1 LHNTVAILASIS
13 TAAIVCQWIAWRVR
27 LPAIL
32 FLLLTGIIAGPIA
45 GLFDPQEVFGH
56 ILLPFVSL
64 SVAVILFEGS
74 LSLKFE
80 EIAGLQKVVR
90 NLVTTGVL
98 TTWFITAIGV
108 YYILDFSVE
117 IALLFGAITVV
128 TGPTVITPMLRTI
141 RPKENLANI
150 LRWEGIVIDPIGALL
165 VVLVYEFIIS
175 STGAQAVTHTILTFG
190 KIIIIGL
197 VLGLAAGQGLG
208 MAIRDHWL
216 PEFLHNVGVL
226 SIVFAMYA
234 LSDVLQPE
242 SGLMTVTIM
251 GIRLANMKKVPLEGI
266 ADFKESLSVFLISM
280 LFIILAADLEF
291 EKLRLL
297 GPGAF
302 LVFLL
307 IQFIARPVKIAVA
320 TFGSGLTWRE
330 KALLGWIAPRGIVA
344 AAVSALF
351 AIRLQEAGYAEAES
365 IVPLTFAVIIGTV
378 ALQSSTAGYLA
389 KLLGVAEPI
398 PKGYLIIGANPVA
411 RMVAKIITKNDYRA
425 LLADTNWEN
434 IKEARM
440 EGFQTYFGNP
450 ISDHAERYLNLVG
463 IGKMLALSPNPDLNI
478 IASIHFRH
486 EFGRKKVFSLLVTPE
501 KDSTD
506 KHLVSS
512 DLRGYVI
519 FGSNVTYAKLASLI
533 AKDAEVKSTKLT
545 ESFTYGDYIEQYG
558 ARAITLFAL
567 TPKGKLE
574 IFVEGYKMKPAD
586 GWTIISLIEPEPESA
601 QNISKPQK
609 NTSPKPLPG

>member
-1 LHNTVAILASIS
+1 LHNTVTILASIS
-13 TAAIVCQWIAWRVR
+13 FAAIICQWVAWKVR

-32 FLLLTGIIAGPIA
+32 FLLLTGIVAGPLL
-45 GLFDPQEVFGH
+45 GVFDPQEVFGNL
-56 ILLPFVSL
+56 LLPFVSL

-90 NLVTTGVL
+90 KLVTTGVL
-98 TTWFITAIGV
+98 TTWFVTAIGV
-108 YYILDFSVE
+108 YFILDFSVE
-117 IALLFGAITVV
+117 ISLLFGAITVV
-128 TGPTVITPMLRTI
+128 TGPTVITPMLRTV
-141 RPKENLANI
+141 RPNEKLANI
-150 LRWEGIVIDPIGALL
+150 LKWEGIVIDPIGALL

-175 STGAQAVTHTILTFG
+175 STGAQAITHTALAFG
-190 KIIIIGL
+190 KIVTIG
-197 VLGLAAGQGLG
+197 VILGFIGGQGLG

-234 LSDVLQPE
+234 LSDLLQPE

-251 GIRLANMKKVPLEGI
+251 GIRLANMKNVPIEGI

-280 LFIILAADLEF
+280 LFIVLAADLEF

-302 LVFLL
+302 LIFLL
-307 IQFIARPVKIAVA
+307 IQFVARPLKIAVT
-320 TFGSGLTWRE
+320 TFGSELTWRE

-351 AIRLQEAGYAEAES
+351 AIRLEEAGYPEAES

-378 ALQSSTAGYLA
+378 ALQSSTAGILA
-389 KLLGVAEPI
+389 RWLGVAEPF
-398 PKGYLIIGANPVA
+398 PKGYLIIGANSVA
-411 RMVAKIITKNDYRA
+411 RTIAKIITKNGYRA

-440 EGFQTYFGNP
+440 EGFKTYFGNP
-450 ISDHAERYLNLVG
+450 ISDHAERYLDLVG

-478 IASIHFRH
+478 IATIHFRH
-486 EFGRKKVFSLLVTPE
+486 EFGRKKVFSLLAATSENDSSE
-501 KDSTD
+501 K
-506 KHLVSS
+506 HMVSS

-519 FGSNVTYAKLASLI
+519 FGETVTYSKLASLI
-533 AKDAEVKSTKLT
+533 AQDAEVKSTKLT
-545 ESFTYGDYIEQYG
+545 ETFTYKDYLNQYG
-558 ARAITLFAL
+558 KRATTLFAL

-574 IFVEGYKMKPAD
+574 LFVEGHKMKPID
-586 GWTIISLIEPEPESA
+586 GWTIISLIEPEPESKEKA
-601 QNISKPQK
+601 AKPPKNIP
-609 NTSPKPLPG
+609 PKLPG

>member
-1 LHNTVAILASIS
+1 MHNTVTILASIS
-13 TAAIVCQWIAWRVR
+13 FAAIICQWVAWKVR

-32 FLLLTGIIAGPIA
+32 FLLLTGIVAGPLL
-45 GLFDPQEVFGH
+45 GVFDPQEVFGNL
-56 ILLPFVSL
+56 LLPFVSL

-90 NLVTTGVL
+90 KLVTTGVL
-98 TTWFITAIGV
+98 TTWFVTAIGV
-108 YYILDFSVE
+108 YFILDFSVE
-117 IALLFGAITVV
+117 ISLLFGAITVV
-128 TGPTVITPMLRTI
+128 TGPTVITPMLRTV
-141 RPKENLANI
+141 RPNEKLANI
-150 LRWEGIVIDPIGALL
+150 LKWEGIVIDPIGALL

-175 STGAQAVTHTILTFG
+175 STGAQAITHTALAFG
-190 KIIIIGL
+190 KIVTIG
-197 VLGLAAGQGLG
+197 VILGFIGGQGLG

-234 LSDVLQPE
+234 LSDLLQPE

-251 GIRLANMKKVPLEGI
+251 GIRLANMKNVPIEGI

-280 LFIILAADLEF
+280 LFIVLAADLEF

-302 LVFLL
+302 LIFLL
-307 IQFIARPVKIAVA
+307 IQFVARPLKIAVT
-320 TFGSGLTWRE
+320 TFGSELTWRE

-351 AIRLQEAGYAEAES
+351 AIRLEEAGYPEAES

-378 ALQSSTAGYLA
+378 ALQSSTAGILA
-389 KLLGVAEPI
+389 RWLGVAEPF
-398 PKGYLIIGANPVA
+398 PKGYLIIGANSVA
-411 RMVAKIITKNDYRA
+411 RTIAKIITKNGYRA

-440 EGFQTYFGNP
+440 EGFKTYFGNP
-450 ISDHAERYLNLVG
+450 ISDHAERYLDLVG

-478 IASIHFRH
+478 IATIHFRH
-486 EFGRKKVFSLLVTPE
+486 EFGRKKVFSLLAATSENDSSE
-501 KDSTD
+501 K
-506 KHLVSS
+506 HMVSS

-519 FGSNVTYAKLASLI
+519 FGETVTYSKLASLI
-533 AKDAEVKSTKLT
+533 AQDAEVKSTKLT
-545 ESFTYGDYIEQYG
+545 ETFTYKDYLNQYG
-558 ARAITLFAL
+558 KRATTLFAL

-574 IFVEGYKMKPAD
+574 LFVEGHKMKPID
-586 GWTIISLIEPEPESA
+586 GWTIISLIEPESESKEKTA
-601 QNISKPQK
+601 KPPKNIP
-609 NTSPKPLPG
+609 PKLPG